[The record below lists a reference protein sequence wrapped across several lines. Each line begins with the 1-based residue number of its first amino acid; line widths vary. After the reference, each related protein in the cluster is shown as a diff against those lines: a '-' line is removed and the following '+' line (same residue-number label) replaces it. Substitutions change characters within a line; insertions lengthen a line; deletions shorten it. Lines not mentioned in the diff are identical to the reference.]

1 MRYSGSSLISYSC
14 TAVSPPSLGAWHSAA
29 GHATPEGQNNAA
41 GHLRL
46 GIRTRAPTGPKDPHS
61 PSSAATCLG
70 PLVLA
75 DGGGQARRSASGN
88 PQTLGRDWALCLA
101 WGSARWSGNGA
112 RTESSLERGRSSVCG
127 TGRQAAIVKNRLK
140 RIQYGPGLS
149 TVPRPDRTHPR
160 TPAPV
165 KRYECWPFN
174 FCISGTDRQTRQ
186 ESLTATIADRARGCL
201 SSGNCLTRPVTR
213 RRVHGR
219 TVSPADCPGQVASPT
234 APGG

>member
-140 RIQYGPGLS
+140 RIQYWPRLINGS
-149 TVPRPDRTHPR
+149 SPRPDSPSNLNRHTHQ
-160 TPAPV
+160 TPAFQPLSHSSP
-165 KRYECWPFN
+165 RPWWGLHPY
-174 FCISGTDRQTRQ
+174 RR
-186 ESLTATIADRARGCL
+186 IAGIRTLD
-201 SSGNCLTRPVTR
+201 T
-213 RRVHGR
+213 GR
-219 TVSPADCPGQVASPT
+219 
-234 APGG
+234 